1 MNPQIE
7 SFIWGA
13 LASAAFIHF
22 IHKFFTFAP

>member
-1 MNPQIE
+1 MNPQLE

-22 IHKFFTFAP
+22 LKTFFTFAP